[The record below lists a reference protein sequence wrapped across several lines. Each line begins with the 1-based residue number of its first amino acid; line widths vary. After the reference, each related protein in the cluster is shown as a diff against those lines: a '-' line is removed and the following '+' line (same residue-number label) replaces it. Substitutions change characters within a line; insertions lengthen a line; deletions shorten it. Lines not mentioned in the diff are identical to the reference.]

1 MNLWNIATLVYLIC
15 TWCISIYKYPLIA
28 IRWSLNTTKS
38 VKTMTSSRRNGFQSK
53 ECTRRGGG
61 GGRFSSG
68 AIFQRII
75 FQVQFSLGAIVLE
88 LLFRGQFSL
97 GAIIFG
103 GNCPGAISLR
113 GNCPDTVFDT
123 NVEKTCFLML
133 N

>member
-1 MNLWNIATLVYLIC
+1 MH
-15 TWCISIYKYPLIA
+15 K
-28 IRWSLNTTKS
+28 
-38 VKTMTSSRRNGFQSK
+38 
-53 ECTRRGGG
+53 GGG
-61 GGRFSSG
+61 GGFSSG
-68 AIFQRII
+68 AIFQRVI

>member
-1 MNLWNIATLVYLIC
+1 MA
-15 TWCISIYKYPLIA
+15 
-28 IRWSLNTTKS
+28 
-38 VKTMTSSRRNGFQSK
+38 SSQRNAQG
-53 ECTRRGGG
+53 GVGG

-68 AIFQRII
+68 AIFQRVI
-75 FQVQFSLGAIVLE
+75 FQVQLSWGAIVLE

-103 GNCPGAISLR
+103 GNCLGAISLR